1 MEIRITK
8 KSLVSALAR
17 TSTISD
23 RKSSMQII
31 SNVLIDAADKDR
43 VRISATDLNLFATGV
58 FPAEVVEEGSITVP
72 AKAMYDVVRNMP
84 EGFVT
89 VRTEDEHVRIS
100 SGRTYFRLFSLSA
113 DGFPVIPDISSVQF
127 FDVNTI
133 LLKQMIKQTSFS
145 ISQDKTR
152 SSLNG
157 SLFHGD
163 GKNISMVTT
172 DGHRL
177 SKVEFRVEDSGFYDF
192 SMVIPIKAIV
202 EIGRLVDDGDGS
214 ISIGINDGSVFFRR
228 MIDLDSEDNQKSLV
242 AEQMIASKL
251 IEKKFPPYDQVIPKS
266 NDMTIIVYRVPL
278 LEALKR
284 VAVISE
290 EKAIRI
296 GVRFEL
302 SDGVIKIDTNNPS
315 IGHGSEQVDV
325 SYDGDPVT
333 ICFNARYLIDILNVL
348 HDDEVKLEISGP
360 LDPFVVK
367 DLNDLFTG
375 VVMPM
380 RI

>member
-8 KSLVSALAR
+8 KRLVSALAR
-17 TSTISD
+17 TSTIAD
-23 RKSSMQII
+23 RKSSMQIL

-84 EGFVT
+84 EGLVT
-89 VRTEDEHVRIS
+89 VRTEDEHIRIS

-113 DGFPVIPDISSVQF
+113 DGFPAIPDISNVQF

-157 SLFHGD
+157 SLFQGD
-163 GKNISMVTT
+163 GENIRMVTT

-214 ISIGINDGSVFFRR
+214 ISIGIIDGSVFFRR
-228 MIDLDSEDNQKSLV
+228 MIDLDSEDNQKSMV
-242 AEQMIASKL
+242 AEQMIVSKL

-266 NDMTIIVYRVPL
+266 NDLTIIIYRVPL

-290 EKAIRI
+290 EKAIRV
-296 GVRFEL
+296 GVRLEL
-302 SDGVIKIDTNNPS
+302 SDGVIKIETNNPS

-360 LDPFVVK
+360 LDPIVVK